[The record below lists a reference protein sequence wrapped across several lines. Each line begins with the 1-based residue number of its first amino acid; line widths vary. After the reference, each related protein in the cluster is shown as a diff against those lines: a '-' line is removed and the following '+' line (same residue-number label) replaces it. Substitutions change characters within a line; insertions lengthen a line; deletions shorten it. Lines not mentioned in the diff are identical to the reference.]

1 MTTATKKKGTIV
13 TYDSDGNPI
22 EIYPKMNT
30 DTTLSQ
36 TNVAADAYEVGARI
50 SEINN
55 SIDEKFTEASTS
67 LNEAKESLQNGIN
80 GNTTTMEEIRA
91 EIKKEI
97 AAINSKIYP
106 VGSIYISV
114 SNTDPTTIFG
124 GTWEQ
129 IKDRFLLTAGD
140 TYKSGSTGGEANHT
154 LTKDEMPSHNHT
166 GLDIDG
172 VYVFGW
178 DSGSVKGVDF
188 YKQFA
193 SGLGASTGNRIETGY
208 TGGGKAHNNMPP
220 YLTVYA
226 WKRTA

>member
-1 MTTATKKKGTIV
+1 
-13 TYDSDGNPI
+13 
-22 EIYPKMNT
+22 MNT
-30 DTTLSQ
+30 DTTLTKS
-36 TNVAADAYEVGARI
+36 NVAADAYEVGVRI

-67 LNEAKESLQNGIN
+67 LNEAKETLQSGIN
-80 GNTTTMEEIRA
+80 DNATTMEEIRA
-91 EIKKEI
+91 EIKKEL

-114 SNTDPTTIFG
+114 SNTDPSTIFG

-129 IKDRFLLTAGD
+129 IKDHFLLTAGD
-140 TYKSGSTGGEANHT
+140 TYEAGSTGGEASHT

-178 DSGSVKGVDF
+178 DSGTVKGVDF
-188 YKQFA
+188 SKQFLN
-193 SGLGASTGNRIETGY
+193 GLEANTGNRITTGY
-208 TGGGKAHNNMPP
+208 TGGSKAHNNMPP